1 MYRNPARQL
10 HNALE
15 TMISTEGSFRS
26 QLEAVKL
33 DEEDFRTTHT
43 RLLGMLASCEN
54 IARATD
60 KWERNSTLF
69 NLLWERLMLV
79 NSDWGM
85 YGTSLDEGWM
95 SSLWNLADSFE
106 SLSLLPIALEPEQID
121 GLRIALEKMQDILN
135 ADSQIPKQIRGHLLY
150 LIHRALD
157 ILAGEDVDLFALRS
171 ISLEILSETFGAY
184 NYTGDKRETFTEFA
198 NTFIKT
204 WLTPI
209 MIGTASNFLSNGAS
223 NLILQIMPATQ

>member
-33 DEEDFRTTHT
+33 DDEDFRTTHT

-54 IARATD
+54 IARATN

-69 NLLWERLMLV
+69 SLVWEQLMLV
-79 NSDWGM
+79 NSDWGT
-85 YGTSLDEGWM
+85 YGTTLNEGWM
-95 SSLWNLADSFE
+95 SSLWNLADSFD
-106 SLSLLPIALEPEQID
+106 SLSLLPISLEPEQID
-121 GLRIALEKMQDILN
+121 GIRIALEKMQDILN
-135 ADSQIPKQIRGHLLY
+135 TDTQIPEQIREHLLY

-157 ILAGEDVDLFALRS
+157 ILAGEDVNLVALRD
-171 ISLEILSETFGAY
+171 ISFEIVGTTIGAY
-184 NYTGDKRETFTEFA
+184 IYADDQRETFTEFA
-198 NTFIKT
+198 NTLVNT
-204 WLTPI
+204 WIPSI
-209 MIGTASNFLSNGAS
+209 MIGTASNLISNGISAV
-223 NLILQIMPATQ
+223 LQLMPAI

>member
-54 IARATD
+54 IAHATD

-69 NLLWERLMLV
+69 NLVWEKLMLV
-79 NSDWGM
+79 NSDWST
-85 YGTSLDEGWM
+85 YRTTLDEGWM
-95 SSLWNLADSFE
+95 SSLWNLADSFD
-106 SLSLLPIALEPEQID
+106 SLSLLPISLEPEQID
-121 GLRIALEKMQDILN
+121 GIRIALEKMQDILN
-135 ADSQIPKQIRGHLLY
+135 TDTQIPEPIREHLLY

-157 ILAGEDVDLFALRS
+157 ILAGEDVNLVALRD
-171 ISLEILSETFGAY
+171 ISFEIVGTTIGAY
-184 NYTGDKRETFTEFA
+184 IYADDQRETFTEFA
-198 NTFIKT
+198 NTLVNT
-204 WLTPI
+204 WIPSI
-209 MIGTASNFLSNGAS
+209 MIGTASNLISNGISAV
-223 NLILQIMPATQ
+223 LQLMPAI

>member
-10 HNALE
+10 YNALE
-15 TMISTEGSFRS
+15 TMISTGGSFRS

-54 IARATD
+54 IACATN

-79 NSDWGM
+79 DSDWAM
-85 YGTSLDEGWM
+85 YGTTLDEGWM

-106 SLSLLPIALEPEQID
+106 ALSFLPISLEQEQID
-121 GLRIALEKMQDILN
+121 GIRTALEKMQDILN
-135 ADSQIPKQIRGHLLY
+135 ADSQIPQQIRGPLLY

-157 ILAGEDVDLFALRS
+157 ILAGEDVDLIALRS
-171 ISLEILSETFGAY
+171 ISFEILGATIGAY
-184 NYTGDKRETFTEFA
+184 SYVDDQREAFTKFA
-198 NTFIKT
+198 NTFVKT
-204 WLTPI
+204 WFTPI
-209 MIGTASNFLSNGAS
+209 MIGTASNLLSNGAS
-223 NLILQIMPATQ
+223 DLILRLMPAN